1 MMKNYFRTIFTTIM
15 GLIFTLTV
23 QAATPLEELQQKLNS
38 FHGMRA
44 NFQQALFSDK
54 NTSPRRSNGK
64 MAVLRPGK
72 FRWETQKPNEQI
84 LIADG
89 NLLWIYDVDLEQAT
103 KQKIDTTDSNS
114 PALFLSGNV
123 SDIPKRFTVKNE
135 KVPNG
140 IGFKLVAKSS
150 DDMFQSINIIF
161 QSSKLSKMV
170 VDTRIGQR
178 SEFSFS
184 NVEINPKFSNNT
196 FNFKPPAGVDVLTN

>member
-1 MMKNYFRTIFTTIM
+1 MVFVFLMLN
-15 GLIFTLTV
+15 LSV
-23 QAATPLEELQQKLNS
+23 QASTPLQDLQQKLNT
-38 FHGMRA
+38 FHGMKA

-54 NTSPRRSNGK
+54 RTPPHRSSGT
-64 MAVLRPGK
+64 MAILRPGK

-135 KVPNG
+135 NNSNAV
-140 IGFKLVAKSS
+140 GFVLAAKSA
-150 DDMFQSINIIF
+150 DDMFQSIKIIF
-161 QSSKLSKMV
+161 QADKLSKMV

-178 SEFSFS
+178 SEFTFS
-184 NVEINPKFSNNT
+184 QVEINPKFSNTT
-196 FNFKPPAGVDVLTN
+196 FHFKPPAGVDVLTN